1 MEIATIGSHRSAANF
16 RAQKESGLGRLPEII
31 PEFGEQTLAF
41 IESKSGDRKSS
52 DRKSERPP
60 ERASIAVSLGAQP
73 QSSSLSAGKTVCR
86 GAGMGASPFWSRHS
100 TRFNRVAP
108 AASGREK
115 SILDEIFA
123 PGAVRLLTS

>member
-41 IESKSGDRKSS
+41 IESKSGDRKS
-52 DRKSERPP
+52 ERPP

-73 QSSSLSAGKTVCR
+73 QSSSLSAGKTVCC
-86 GAGMGASPFWSRHS
+86 GAGIGASPF
-100 TRFNRVAP
+100 
-108 AASGREK
+108 
-115 SILDEIFA
+115 
-123 PGAVRLLTS
+123 